1 MSATPENATTW
12 RDISDLLTDRD
23 RAAIDRLERET
34 EGGAPAEFLLNL
46 ARCAVDESLTDTA
59 YFDVSAPAGV
69 TWVGEWERNLDDTG
83 WSRGLLWRSYNTSS
97 GVSVD
102 IDGRQECDGAV
113 TWHISLWGVEGGGE
127 LTSSRAREVAEVLT
141 KAADELDRWSRD

>member
-23 RAAIDRLERET
+23 RAAIERLERET
-34 EGGAPAEFLLNL
+34 EGGAPAEFLLKF
-46 ARCAVDESLTDTA
+46 ARSAVEDRLTDAA

-69 TWVGEWERNLDDTG
+69 TWVGGWERNLDDTG

-97 GVSVD
+97 GVRVD
-102 IDGRQECDGAV
+102 IDGRQDCDG
-113 TWHISLWGVEGGGE
+113 TYTSHISVWGAECGGE
-127 LTSSRAREVAEVLT
+127 LTSTKARE
-141 KAADELDRWSRD
+141 AAALLIEAAGELDRWSRD